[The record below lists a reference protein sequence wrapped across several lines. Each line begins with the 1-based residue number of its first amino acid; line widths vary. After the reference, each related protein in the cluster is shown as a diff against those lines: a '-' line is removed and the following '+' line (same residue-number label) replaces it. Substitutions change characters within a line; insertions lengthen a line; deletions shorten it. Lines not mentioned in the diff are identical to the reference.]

1 MQTRNLLICVCNTR
15 PVIEKEKAACLAA
28 VLHGKGENVQLCP
41 DLCRIMERG
50 ERVKELEGTT
60 ILACYPRAVRSLFKR
75 VGAEPGEI
83 LDIRN
88 HTREEILDQLHI
100 AYPTEIDTT
109 EFVRHIALLP
119 AEPGT
124 DAWYPVIDKDRCGE
138 CGKCHDFY
146 LFGVYTVEEDRVRVT
161 NPQNCKNNCPA
172 CARICP
178 AKAIIFPKY
187 ERSPINGGTEEE
199 EQAISLDT
207 KAVYNDALRM
217 RLKHRRNSISLL
229 KKDNL

>member
-1 MQTRNLLICVCNTR
+1 MQTRNILICVCNSH
-15 PVIEKEKAACLAA
+15 PVIDKEKAAFLAA
-28 VLHGKGENVQLCP
+28 VLHGKEENVQLCP
-41 DLCRIMERG
+41 DLFRIMERR
-50 ERVKELEGTT
+50 EMVKELEGTT
-60 ILACYPRAVRSLFKR
+60 ILACYPRAIRSLFKR

-83 LDIRN
+83 LDIRS

-100 AYPTEIDTT
+100 AYPIEIDTT
-109 EFVRHIALLP
+109 GFVRQIAHLP
-119 AEPGT
+119 AKLGT
-124 DAWYPVIDKDRCGE
+124 DAWYPVIDKERCGE
-138 CGKCHDFY
+138 CGKCYDFC
-146 LFGVYTVEEDRVRVT
+146 LFGVYTVEKDRVKVT

-178 AKAIIFPKY
+178 AKAIIFPRY

-207 KAVYNDALRM
+207 QAVYNDALRM

-229 KKDNL
+229 KKDKL